1 MAKTYQGRFKPK
13 NPKKYIG
20 DPSNIV
26 FRSSWEKTVMNY
38 LDLREEVHS
47 WQSEE
52 KFVVYYDPVTKKN
65 RRYFPDFLVKFK
77 NSKGEMV
84 TEMIEVKP
92 KAEVEGPSRNPKRRT
107 KYWATS
113 VQTYIT
119 NLAKWEAAEKYCKE
133 RGYRFR
139 IMTEADI
146 FGSK

>member
-1 MAKTYQGRFKPK
+1 LAKTYQGRFKPK

-20 DPSNIV
+20 DPTNII

-107 KYWATS
+107 KYWAQS

-133 RGYRFR
+133 RGWTFR
-139 IMTEADI
+139 IMTEEHI
-146 FGSK
+146 FGTK

>member
-20 DPSNIV
+20 DPTNII

-107 KYWATS
+107 KYWAQS

-133 RGYRFR
+133 RGWTFR
-139 IMTEADI
+139 IMTEEQI
-146 FGSK
+146 FGTK

>member
-1 MAKTYQGRFKPK
+1 
-13 NPKKYIG
+13 
-20 DPSNIV
+20 
-26 FRSSWEKTVMNY
+26 MNY

-107 KYWATS
+107 KYWAQS

-139 IMTEADI
+139 IMTEEHI
-146 FGSK
+146 FGTK